1 MRGWR
6 GAELDQLNPYRD
18 GFAVVL
24 ISTPALAGAATQAV
38 QQAGGRVMRSID
50 WPAFAEE
57 IGRQAGRPLLLIDTH
72 GAPATAMEVALARI
86 DAVATALDLPIA
98 QTARKVDIACNVTLC
113 AAVNAR
119 TAWQPQTAAWR
130 SLRVMRT
137 KLLFSNLSRCDTGPH
152 RLY

>member
-50 WPAFAEE
+50 
-57 IGRQAGRPLLLIDTH
+57 
-72 GAPATAMEVALARI
+72 
-86 DAVATALDLPIA
+86 
-98 QTARKVDIACNVTLC
+98 
-113 AAVNAR
+113 
-119 TAWQPQTAAWR
+119 
-130 SLRVMRT
+130 
-137 KLLFSNLSRCDTGPH
+137 
-152 RLY
+152 

>member
-50 WPAFAEE
+50 WPAVAEE

-86 DAVATALDLPIA
+86 DAVATALDLPIVVSLSTRDIDRRGHA
-98 QTARKVDIACNVTLC
+98 ARPARCH
-113 AAVNAR
+113 AVRRQR
-119 TAWQPQTAAWR
+119 TG
-130 SLRVMRT
+130 
-137 KLLFSNLSRCDTGPH
+137 TG
-152 RLY
+152 RRAGRGGRDQ